1 MRIKSTEKRWGTI
14 PRRPSTMLRS
24 PHCTLH
30 THPSNLRSGHERAR
44 KEMVSVR
51 STRWFCRETVLAR
64 GCGDRS
70 HVHQVRRTHRCVCV
84 CVYAYAH
91 TNHGKQRR
99 RRRAFQQPRWR
110 RIEPWA
116 GSKRTGGQDQHHSR
130 AEKKG
135 SKKGKE
141 SRRSMAPRHSE
152 RRSLSRSLFHA
163 HPGCPITGES
173 GNYAA
178 SD

>member
-1 MRIKSTEKRWGTI
+1 MGNHPTEAFDHVAESTLYTTYAPFQPSQRTRKGSEGNGVGSFDKMVLPRNGSRPGLWRPKPCTSGT
-14 PRRPSTMLRS
+14 SY
-24 PHCTLH
+24 
-30 THPSNLRSGHERAR
+30 AY
-44 KEMVSVR
+44 
-51 STRWFCRETVLAR
+51 
-64 GCGDRS
+64 
-70 HVHQVRRTHRCVCV
+70 VCV
-84 CVYAYAH
+84 CVYVYAH